1 MKNENQNIAL
11 QAVEF
16 WSTVCE
22 VELDLEE
29 MIEDVFYSLFQ
40 SELISV
46 GTHERLPARGCLL
59 SLR

>member
-22 VELDLEE
+22 VELDIEE
-29 MIEDVFYSLFQ
+29 IIEEVRLPLSLFW
-40 SELISV
+40 LI
-46 GTHERLPARGCLL
+46 LL
-59 SLR
+59 GHYE